1 MIHYRELREEE
12 ITRELF
18 SNFIRHQ
25 NVTDCYRKENGSWI
39 IKSAP
44 FVDDWSEEDYRTL
57 ISCLQNTVRTGGYVN
72 AAFSGEA
79 LK

>member
-1 MIHYRELREEE
+1 MIRYRELREEE

-44 FVDDWSEEDYRTL
+44 FVDDWSEED
-57 ISCLQNTVRTGGYVN
+57 
-72 AAFSGEA
+72 
-79 LK
+79 